1 MRHFLFEDLVSGE
14 EFIVGACDLSEARS
28 IAIDVN
34 FGEEVRFCYEM
45 TEFEAESSGLD
56 EY

>member
-14 EFIVGACDLSEARS
+14 EFIVGACGFSKARD
-28 IAIDVN
+28 IAIDN
-34 FGEEVRFCYEM
+34 FGEEVHFCHEM
-45 TEFEAESSGLD
+45 TDFEAESSGLD

>member
-1 MRHFLFEDLVSGE
+1 MRHFLFEDLESGE
-14 EFIVGACDLSEARS
+14 EFIVGACDLSEARD
-28 IAIDVN
+28 IAIDN